1 MRSDYDK
8 EVHAGLMVISV
19 IKTNL
24 LCDLIGAADY
34 NDKNVWYEVMGVI
47 GYLSG
52 VKHSL
57 FPRVTKRSLLA
68 HYLPLAGAI
77 GHTCYM
83 AHILTPHLLS
93 SLIIICRYLG
103 LLRLNIWPGNYLPIF
118 GTPSLEY
125 LA

>member
-1 MRSDYDK
+1 
-8 EVHAGLMVISV
+8 
-19 IKTNL
+19 
-24 LCDLIGAADY
+24 
-34 NDKNVWYEVMGVI
+34 MGVI

-93 SLIIICRYLG
+93 RYL
-103 LLRLNIWPGNYLPIF
+103 LFFQNNEFTFLNFYHN
-118 GTPSLEY
+118 S
-125 LA
+125 